1 MKKPISE
8 WRISHRPWTLRD
20 MLAIEIIKIGPRHEK
35 FARSVFDLLSRRI
48 DDDEVTPD
56 IIADLTC
63 REVGE
68 VSDRLA
74 KSIIMDLRAERAMSN
89 LRSMV
94 NDVHGSKP
102 S

>member
-1 MKKPISE
+1 MME
-8 WRISHRPWTLRD
+8 
-20 MLAIEIIKIGPRHEK
+20 IEIIKEGPRHEK

-56 IIADLTC
+56 MIADLTC
-63 REVGE
+63 QEVGAI
-68 VSDRLA
+68 SGRLA
-74 KSIIMDLRAERAMSN
+74 EAIIANLRAERAMAN

-94 NDVHGSKP
+94 DDVHGSKP